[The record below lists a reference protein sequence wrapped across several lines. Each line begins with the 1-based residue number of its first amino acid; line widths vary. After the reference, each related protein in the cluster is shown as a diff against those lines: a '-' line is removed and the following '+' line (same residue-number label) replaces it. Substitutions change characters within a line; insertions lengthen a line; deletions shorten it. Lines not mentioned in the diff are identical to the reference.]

1 MTKPLY
7 EDENEQYDPDPA
19 GSGSRD
25 RRLYTQPFDF
35 TISSLIDQ
43 LKQRTLHVRPLSK
56 RPRFQRRYIWSNRL
70 ASDLIESILLNIPI
84 PPCYLAQTEDFELD
98 VIDGQQRIYS
108 IYRFVENQFKLARLE
123 VMSELSGL
131 FYHQLDHRIQKQIT
145 THTLRAVTITKDS
158 DPEIQ
163 FDVFERLNTK
173 TRPLNAQELR
183 NCVYRG
189 GLNDLLGSL
198 SLYKPWLSIL
208 GRGRP
213 DDRFRDQEMIL
224 RFFAFHVMGLKSYR
238 TPQKHWLND
247 LAAQGRKY
255 SSDKLDDLANVWR
268 DTIDKCLLIFS
279 PKECFRR
286 LDDTRRRP
294 VVNRGLMDLTMTTLS
309 NIPRAQVIE
318 KRDDFRQRYGDLLRD
333 DVFLELVSRSIDHKY
348 RLTKRFDIWQR
359 QVTNKVFLDG
369 TLY

>member
-1 MTKPLY
+1 MTTRLY
-7 EDENEQYDPDPA
+7 EDENAQYDPDPD
-19 GSGSRD
+19 GVGTRH
-25 RRLYTQPFDF
+25 RQLVTQPYDLE
-35 TISSLIDQ
+35 IRSLIGRIKDG
-43 LKQRTLHVRPLSK
+43 TLHV

-84 PPCYLAQTEDFELD
+84 PPCYLAQTEDFEHD

-108 IYRFVENQFKLARLE
+108 IYRFVENQFKLANLE

-131 FYHQLDHRIQKQIT
+131 YYHQLDRRIQKQIT
-145 THTLRAVTITKDS
+145 THILRTVTITKES
-158 DPEIQ
+158 HPEIQ

-189 GLNDLLGSL
+189 GLNDLLGEL
-198 SLYKPWLSIL
+198 ALHEPWLNIL
-208 GRGRP
+208 GRKRP

-224 RFFAFHVMGLKSYR
+224 RFFAFHVMGLSSYR

-247 LAAQGRKY
+247 LAEQGRKY
-255 SSDKLDDLANVWR
+255 SSKRLEDLASVWKN
-268 DTIDKCLLIFS
+268 TINKCLLIFS

-294 VVNRGLMDLTMTTLS
+294 VNRGLMDLTMTTLS
-309 NIPRAQVIE
+309 NIPRERVIE
-318 KRDDFRQRYGDLLRD
+318 KRDEFRQRYADLLRD
-333 DVFLELVSRSIDHKY
+333 DDFQELVSRSIDHKT
-348 RLTKRFDIWQR
+348 RLTSRFDIWQR
-359 QVTNKVFLDG
+359 QVADKVFQDG